1 MKKKGKII
9 LSAVLILLIILI
21 VAMSYF
27 IGTQVFEGSTQLVTN
42 EDTKGG
48 KGFFLEEV
56 RNRLP
61 GISAHIQDRGSGVEI
76 HV

>member
-42 EDTKGG
+42 EDTKGVRILFG
-48 KGFFLEEV
+48 RRL

-61 GISAHIQDRGSGVEI
+61 GHFSAHTR
-76 HV
+76 

>member
-27 IGTQVFEGSTQLVTN
+27 IGTQVFEVSTQLVTN
-42 EDTKGG
+42 EDTKGV
-48 KGFFLEEV
+48 KDSFWKKY
-56 RNRLP
+56 
-61 GISAHIQDRGSGVEI
+61 GIDY
-76 HV
+76 